1 MKFNRFFMVMAAAAT
16 VFAACEEQKP
26 DGGDDFVEVAPEFTS
41 DIEDIIVT
49 EEMLSTEIT
58 FTYSAADFG
67 VDTQINYA
75 IEAQVGDGAKV
86 VIATSTT
93 TEAKATLE
101 DINYELFTK
110 LQLEAGVA
118 TDLNYYV
125 SAQMGSSEKLYSQP
139 KTAKFTAINAGPKK
153 SEWGLVGT
161 INGWGAPDVP
171 MFEVDEYFVA
181 YNVVLTETDEFKIR
195 ANEEWN
201 DAKNYGTEV
210 KGTFAANTIIPVIT
224 SGGSQNIGVK
234 AAGTYDIYF
243 IIDTADE
250 TTPGTVYLM
259 EAGKT
264 PDQAGEAEVTYVDP
278 SSENFNV
285 GLSGSAL
292 GWDDP
297 AFETNDRAEFKTKN
311 VTDEAT
317 YAGTYTFELA
327 SVAIVTGDTFKI
339 RINGAWIGFGQ
350 AELSGISV
358 SNVEEFDEEGNLKT
372 GADFAAAEDGT
383 FKVTISFDWD
393 GLTYSNVTATFAK

>member
-1 MKFNRFFMVMAAAAT
+1 
-16 VFAACEEQKP
+16 
-26 DGGDDFVEVAPEFTS
+26 
-41 DIEDIIVT
+41 
-49 EEMLSTEIT
+49 
-58 FTYSAADFG
+58 
-67 VDTQINYA
+67 
-75 IEAQVGDGAKV
+75 
-86 VIATSTT
+86 
-93 TEAKATLE
+93 
-101 DINYELFTK
+101 
-110 LQLEAGVA
+110 
-118 TDLNYYV
+118 
-125 SAQMGSSEKLYSQP
+125 
-139 KTAKFTAINAGPKK
+139 
-153 SEWGLVGT
+153 
-161 INGWGAPDVP
+161 
-171 MFEVDEYFVA
+171 
-181 YNVVLTETDEFKIR
+181 
-195 ANEEWN
+195 
-201 DAKNYGTEV
+201 
-210 KGTFAANTIIPVIT
+210 
-224 SGGSQNIGVK
+224 
-234 AAGTYDIYF
+234 
-243 IIDTADE
+243 
-250 TTPGTVYLM
+250 M